1 MINAINNHI
10 KYLSF
15 IPTKNNDVKNTQ
27 EIKINIP
34 ISGCNTSKIAN
45 IVYKI
50 NETIIWRFSI
60 LLNLDNIFET
70 VIIKKGFIISDG
82 CKEKPNIL
90 IQRLAPLFCVPT
102 NKTIIKTN
110 INIIKQI

>member
-1 MINAINNHI
+1 MRTNKATIFTSPINNHI

-50 NETIIWRFSI
+50 NETII
-60 LLNLDNIFET
+60 
-70 VIIKKGFIISDG
+70 
-82 CKEKPNIL
+82 
-90 IQRLAPLFCVPT
+90 
-102 NKTIIKTN
+102 
-110 INIIKQI
+110 